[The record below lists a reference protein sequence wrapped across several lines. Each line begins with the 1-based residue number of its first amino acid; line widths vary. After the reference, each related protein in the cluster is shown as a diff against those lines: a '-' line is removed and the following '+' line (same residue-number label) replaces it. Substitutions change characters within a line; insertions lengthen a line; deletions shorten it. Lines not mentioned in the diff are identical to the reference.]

1 MDKEKI
7 VKIFKEIAGK
17 AESGYV
23 GIYYNM
29 TCSTMPFTT
38 VIDYMEFTNKSELE
52 FSYKPFINVELT
64 PSIMIDS
71 EDVKNITLTECEE
84 SELAGN
90 YKIKFELN
98 ADVCVIATV
107 ELKES
112 EHFELLELQ
121 KIQEV

>member
-7 VKIFKEIAGK
+7 VKIFKEIASK

-23 GIYYNM
+23 AIYYNM

-52 FSYKPFINVELT
+52 FSYKPFINAEFT

-71 EDVKNITLTECEE
+71 GDVKNIILIECEE
-84 SELAGN
+84 GELAGN
-90 YKIKFELN
+90 YKIKFGRCLCYSN
-98 ADVCVIATV
+98 C
-107 ELKES
+107 
-112 EHFELLELQ
+112 
-121 KIQEV
+121 